1 MNKKQKIR
9 VTKIFTWEMSHALW
23 NYDGLCRNLHGHS
36 YIMHVTV
43 KGYTC
48 DDSFSPKQGMVMD
61 FGDLKRIVKENIVDK
76 YDHSVVVNKMA
87 SVKELESVQQMFE
100 RLHVVDFQPTAE
112 NLVVL
117 FARILEEK
125 LPEGIEL
132 HCIRLYET
140 ASSFAEWCADD
151 NKQQ

>member
-1 MNKKQKIR
+1 
-9 VTKIFTWEMSHALW
+9 
-23 NYDGLCRNLHGHS
+23 
-36 YIMHVTV
+36 
-43 KGYTC
+43 
-48 DDSFSPKQGMVMD
+48 MD

>member
-1 MNKKQKIR
+1 MKKQKIR

-23 NYDGLCRNLHGHS
+23 NYDGLCSNMHGHS

-48 DDSFSPKQGMVMD
+48 DDNLSPKHGMVID

-76 YDHSVVVNKMA
+76 YDHSVVINKKA
-87 SVKELESVQQMFE
+87 PVKELESVKQMFD

-112 NLVVL
+112 NLVV
-117 FARILEEK
+117 FFVGIIEEK

-132 HCIRLYET
+132 HCVRLYET
-140 ASSFAEWCADD
+140 ATSFAEWCAED
-151 NKQQ
+151 NKHQ